1 MSREMISEWKSSKKE
16 EMHCLH
22 RIYWGNRSA
31 CCHPNRPFLPL
42 PPPALVLRC
51 HAPRSFLS
59 SLPVSL
65 SFSSQEK
72 PIIFLLVP
80 NAYKSVTV
88 APTLVHSTK
97 WLCRPVSDIYFFDCP
112 DVVRNAGEPT
122 AKCGSIRRSAL
133 GVPEPVRALQKHGC
147 AMGESLEPNETKGFH
162 CPGLCDWTI
171 LNLIAQHY
179 SEIFQNV

>member
-1 MSREMISEWKSSKKE
+1 
-16 EMHCLH
+16 MHCLH

-112 DVVRNAGEPT
+112 SRCCPQCWRADGEMRLYSPFGT
-122 AKCGSIRRSAL
+122 WRARARPRARAAKTRRRD
-133 GVPEPVRALQKHGC
+133 GGI
-147 AMGESLEPNETKGFH
+147 T
-162 CPGLCDWTI
+162 
-171 LNLIAQHY
+171 
-179 SEIFQNV
+179 

>member
-1 MSREMISEWKSSKKE
+1 
-16 EMHCLH
+16 MHCLH

-88 APTLVHSTK
+88 APTLVHLTK

-112 DVVRNAGEPT
+112 DVAAMLESRRRNASLF
-122 AKCGSIRRSAL
+122 A
-133 GVPEPVRALQKHGC
+133 VRHIDAGRKQRHCMRAHLVITNLFFRG
-147 AMGESLEPNETKGFH
+147 GTSVSLLK
-162 CPGLCDWTI
+162 
-171 LNLIAQHY
+171 
-179 SEIFQNV
+179 